1 MRLLVAGSVSHDLSS
16 PPPSQATLATAPLC
30 SQASVC
36 ISPPRYPVWLELLIS
51 MSFPPVWE
59 LLKLGSQET
68 GLNHFGTQT
77 PGPGQG
83 LRQA

>member
-1 MRLLVAGSVSHDLSS
+1 
-16 PPPSQATLATAPLC
+16 
-30 SQASVC
+30 
-36 ISPPRYPVWLELLIS
+36 

-68 GLNHFGTQT
+68 GLNYFGTQT

>member
-1 MRLLVAGSVSHDLSS
+1 
-16 PPPSQATLATAPLC
+16 
-30 SQASVC
+30 
-36 ISPPRYPVWLELLIS
+36 